1 YWCVVSGGQLHEY
14 SNWKRQLE
22 AHNEPINLRFATVR
36 EARNA
41 DRRFCLEVI
50 TPQYRRTYQA
60 TGFDDM
66 NSWIATISNAI
77 ESVLNGMSSTRD
89 LTAGMTLIHDAGGGP
104 PNGGG
109 GGGGGGGSGSSRPL
123 SLQIRSFGSGRESH
137 TALPLAD
144 VIHLQR
150 KPSKIGNLASGPSS
164 PSAGISNLSDL
175 NEALEAIASGRPAP
189 SPSPSPRIGGFDG
202 IGGNDP
208 PTPVLRLLD
217 VMREDPSNLV
227 CADCGAKN
235 PEWCSINLGILLCIE
250 CSGIHRSLGTH
261 ISKVRSLT
269 LDSSSYTPDLVDL
282 IRSIGNERSNCIW
295 EAKLHR
301 QTPPVTPPAVV
312 MTSPDPSS
320 DTLLHDLNSSSP
332 LAVETENRLS
342 KPCPNDPRDVKRTFI
357 NAKYVDRQF
366 VDRSIFAIAGSASA
380 TEMLLCAVESN
391 DIPLAMQAIALGAD
405 VNAAKP
411 VAPVLSSPSLTS
423 PPMSPIFGA
432 SDSHRVDH
440 KVDEAALSDTSI
452 SPPNKQ
458 TRPLSMNSVISEPE
472 EWASWASASSTEYTP
487 RHALHM
493 ALLRPVASPFL
504 SHPSLN
510 VPLGTPERQ
519 AHFPMAELL
528 LQNGADPMFLD
539 TETNRTVSEL
549 VAQGCAG
556 VDGDEDALT
565 YLNAKNTARGQSP
578 VTRPVRI
585 GSKDEGEKR
594 AS

>member
-1 YWCVVSGGQLHEY
+1 
-14 SNWKRQLE
+14 
-22 AHNEPINLRFATVR
+22 
-36 EARNA
+36 
-41 DRRFCLEVI
+41 
-50 TPQYRRTYQA
+50 
-60 TGFDDM
+60 M
-66 NSWIATISNAI
+66 
-77 ESVLNGMSSTRD
+77 
-89 LTAGMTLIHDAGGGP
+89 
-104 PNGGG
+104 
-109 GGGGGGGSGSSRPL
+109 
-123 SLQIRSFGSGRESH
+123 
-137 TALPLAD
+137 
-144 VIHLQR
+144 
-150 KPSKIGNLASGPSS
+150 
-164 PSAGISNLSDL
+164 
-175 NEALEAIASGRPAP
+175 
-189 SPSPSPRIGGFDG
+189 
-202 IGGNDP
+202 
-208 PTPVLRLLD
+208 
-217 VMREDPSNLV
+217 
-227 CADCGAKN
+227 
-235 PEWCSINLGILLCIE
+235 
-250 CSGIHRSLGTH
+250 
-261 ISKVRSLT
+261 
-269 LDSSSYTPDLVDL
+269 

-301 QTPPVTPPAVV
+301 QTPPETPAVV
-312 MTSPDPSS
+312 MTPPDLSS
-320 DTLLHDLNSSSP
+320 DTQLHDLNSSPP

-342 KPCPNDPRDVKRTFI
+342 KPCPNDPRDVKHAFI
-357 NAKYVDRQF
+357 HAKYVDRQF
-366 VDRSIFAIAGSASA
+366 VDRSILAIAGSASA

-411 VAPVLSSPSLTS
+411 VVPVLQSPSLTS

-432 SDSHRVDH
+432 IDSH
-440 KVDEAALSDTSI
+440 KIDETVLSDTSI
-452 SPPNKQ
+452 SSPTKK

-472 EWASWASASSTEYTP
+472 EWASWASASSTECAP

-556 VDGDEDALT
+556 IDGDEDALT

-578 VTRPVRI
+578 VTRPVRT
-585 GSKDEGEKR
+585 GSKDDGEKR